1 MIRGLT
7 LNENT
12 LGMTTPHQMINL
24 YIHFDS
30 VTPKVRGE
38 LINPDLNCRV
48 YEMKQNQWVVIGQTE
63 TIRRSLSPCFETI
76 IQTPYL
82 FEQTQKLRIVLDDH
96 YRRGEYEEFD
106 EDMCGEFFCTVK
118 DIILA
123 ENKTLKGKIDRYYPY
138 SDDGR
143 SWKKGSITIRAE
155 KMQTSNRFARFKF
168 SWLNVNNNFDRGCCK
183 LRLCYRQRRRTYFTI
198 KRQVPGTN
206 KYATIYETDPI
217 T

>member
-12 LGMTTPHQMINL
+12 LGMTTPHQMLNL

-96 YRRGEYEEFD
+96 YRHGEYEEFD

-183 LRLCYRQRRRTYFTI
+183 LRLCYR
-198 KRQVPGTN
+198 
-206 KYATIYETDPI
+206 
-217 T
+217 